1 MAILGSSTLLKVN
14 EKTQLLIAIVAILLC
29 ASGCYFLV
37 PIIGYRSVALVL
49 LLLVSVQAMVFTI
62 RPIIVSATLSAMVW
76 NYFFIPP
83 VFTFE
88 ISNTEDLLLFL
99 MYFAIAVLNAVL
111 GNRIRTFEQKAQAEA
126 EKAKTILLYDTLFN
140 SLSHELKT
148 PIATILASTEVLKS
162 ESDKLSEAHKNE
174 LINELEH
181 AGLRLNKQINNL
193 LQMSRAD
200 SGTISPKPQWTD
212 FEEYIN
218 SFLTQN
224 YQSSLNRIKFNF
236 PDHFPILKIDTV
248 LLGPIISNLI
258 DNGLLYTPQ
267 NTAIKLEF
275 SWEKEKLQIVIS
287 DTGPG
292 FPLNEREKVFEKFYR
307 LPNTTQKG
315 TGLGL
320 SIVRGL
326 LTAQGGTI
334 QLTDNKPLGAVFT
347 ITLPAESSSINQL
360 SNE

>member
-1 MAILGSSTLLKVN
+1 
-14 EKTQLLIAIVAILLC
+14 
-29 ASGCYFLV
+29 
-37 PIIGYRSVALVL
+37 
-49 LLLVSVQAMVFTI
+49 
-62 RPIIVSATLSAMVW
+62 
-76 NYFFIPP
+76 
-83 VFTFE
+83 
-88 ISNTEDLLLFL
+88 
-99 MYFAIAVLNAVL
+99 
-111 GNRIRTFEQKAQAEA
+111 
-126 EKAKTILLYDTLFN
+126 
-140 SLSHELKT
+140 
-148 PIATILASTEVLKS
+148 
-162 ESDKLSEAHKNE
+162 
-174 LINELEH
+174 
-181 AGLRLNKQINNL
+181 
-193 LQMSRAD
+193 
-200 SGTISPKPQWTD
+200 SPKPQWTD

-224 YQSSLNRIKFNF
+224 YQGSLNRIKFNF

-248 LLGPIISNLI
+248 LLSPVLSNLI

-267 NTAIKLEF
+267 NAVIKIEF
-275 SWEKEKLQIVIS
+275 SWDKEKLQIVIS

-292 FPLNEREKVFEKFYR
+292 FPVNEREKVFEKFYR

-334 QLTDNKPLGAVFT
+334 QLTDNKPQGAVFT